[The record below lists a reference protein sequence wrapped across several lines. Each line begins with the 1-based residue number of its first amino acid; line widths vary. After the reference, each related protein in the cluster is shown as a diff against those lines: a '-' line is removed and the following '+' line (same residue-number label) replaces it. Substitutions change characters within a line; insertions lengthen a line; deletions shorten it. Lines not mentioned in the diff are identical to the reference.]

1 MSDAVATTSAPAP
14 SAPASSAPAAD
25 SVSVGTRNH
34 QPPQRS
40 TRSARESGEPAA
52 RRDPTA
58 PPPKRKEA
66 VKPPREKHEAAKTD
80 EFRAKLAGDPVEA
93 EGEPAFEEALEE
105 AVEAK
110 TETEG
115 EGEPSEDAKAEPEY
129 PPEVKAK
136 LEEAEKFRAEVTAK
150 ATEVL
155 KENTA
160 LSRKLEWLQQAIDE
174 AGLEIDP
181 QALELFDLR
190 TEKEL
195 GADFTKKAAEQAEAA
210 RKAQHEQAV
219 QAEVQKVNAEI
230 AKAAKTAKVDEVAL
244 KARWAAMV
252 KVWQHTGGQGDMP
265 TLDDAVFEMKAV
277 SDAKQIKA
285 SSSAPALVKS
295 KGAPSVAA
303 APRHENTHD
312 GWRRHLRSRG
322 FAD

>member
-14 SAPASSAPAAD
+14 SAPASSGPASD

-40 TRSARESGEPAA
+40 ARSARETGEPAA

-80 EFRAKLAGDPVEA
+80 EFRAKLDEKPASD
-93 EGEPAFEEALEE
+93 EGEPVVEEA
-105 AVEAK
+105 AEAK
-110 TETEG
+110 TEG
-115 EGEPSEDAKAEPEY
+115 EGEEPVEEVKTEPEY

-136 LEEAEKFRAEVTAK
+136 LEEAEKFRTEVTAK
-150 ATEVL
+150 AQEVL
-155 KENTA
+155 RENSA

-195 GADFTKKAAEQAEAA
+195 GADFTRKAQEQAEAA
-210 RKAQHEQAV
+210 RKAEHEKAV
-219 QAEVQKVNAEI
+219 QAEVTKVNAEI
-230 AKAAKTAKVDEVAL
+230 AKAAKAAKVEEVAL

-265 TLDDAVFEMKAV
+265 TLDDAVFEIKAV

-303 APRHENTHD
+303 TPRHENTHD

>member
-25 SVSVGTRNH
+25 SVSVGTRSH

-40 TRSARESGEPAA
+40 TRSSRETGEPAA

-58 PPPKRKEA
+58 KPPRRKEA
-66 VKPPREKHEAAKTD
+66 EPRVREKADTPATAEFRDKLAAKVDD
-80 EFRAKLAGDPVEA
+80 EGETPAVEA
-93 EGEPAFEEALEE
+93 VEE

-110 TETEG
+110 PEG
-115 EGEPSEDAKAEPEY
+115 EGEAPAEEAKAEVEY

-136 LEEAEKFRAEVTAK
+136 LEEVDKFRAEVTAK

-155 KENTA
+155 RENTA
-160 LSRKLEWLQQAIDE
+160 LTRKLEWLQQAIDA
-174 AGLEIDP
+174 AGLEVDP
-181 QALELFDLR
+181 QALELFDLK

-195 GADFTKKAAEQAEAA
+195 GADFTKKAQEQAEAA
-210 RKAQHEQAV
+210 RKAEHEKAV
-219 QAEVQKVNAEI
+219 QAEVTKVNAEI
-230 AKAAKTAKVDEVAL
+230 AKAAKAAKVDEVGL

-252 KVWQHTGGQGDMP
+252 KVWQHTGSQGDMP
-265 TLDDAVFEMKAV
+265 TLDDAVFEIKAV

-285 SSSAPALVKS
+285 STSAPALIKS
-295 KGAPSVAA
+295 KGAPTSAA
-303 APRHENTHD
+303 KPRFDNTHD
-312 GWRRHLRSRG
+312 GWRRHLRSQG